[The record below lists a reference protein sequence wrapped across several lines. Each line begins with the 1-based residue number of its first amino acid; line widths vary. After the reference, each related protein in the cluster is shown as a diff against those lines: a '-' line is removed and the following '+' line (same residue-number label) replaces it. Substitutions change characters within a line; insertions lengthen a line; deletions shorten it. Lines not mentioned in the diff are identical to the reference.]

1 MQSMAWQ
8 RQGLPPIR
16 IAVNLSPRQ
25 FNDPSLLDDIRGA
38 LEKSGMPAQLL
49 ELEITESMVMQIL
62 ERTLHALE
70 AIKRLGITL
79 AIDDFGTGYSSMAL
93 VKKLP
98 IDTLKIDRSFV
109 RGIAY
114 DADDKAIA
122 EAIIALGQAL
132 DLTIVAEGVETA
144 EQEAVLRAH
153 NCDEIQGFLIS
164 EPISAGEFAA
174 FIADHTLAEL
184 KAVAK
189 SHHAL
194 KRALGVAC

>member
-1 MQSMAWQ
+1 MQ
-8 RQGLPPIR
+8 
-16 IAVNLSPRQ
+16 N
-25 FNDPSLLDDIRGA
+25 
-38 LEKSGMPAQLL
+38 
-49 ELEITESMVMQIL
+49 L
-62 ERTLHALE
+62 ERTLHALK

-79 AIDDFGTGYSSMAL
+79 AIDDFGTGYSSMSL

-109 RGIAY
+109 RGIAN
-114 DADDKAIA
+114 DADDQAIA
-122 EAIIALGQAL
+122 EAIIALGRAL
-132 DLTIVAEGVETA
+132 NLTVVAEGVETP

-164 EPISAGEFAA
+164 EPISADEFAA

-184 KAVAK
+184 KALAK

-194 KRALGVAC
+194 KHTALRVGS